1 MPKTITF
8 TVPTREGTDTRQ
20 GHRVDLM
27 VGTARKRFVLQL
39 GEDGAPDTLAHY
51 ASGYSLGSLNPIM
64 IRQMTRGAGRAD
76 PRAAAQVLLSDLVSK
91 HGADKVNSRIEAAPV
106 LNR

>member
-1 MPKTITF
+1 MKAIEF
-8 TVPTREGTDTRQ
+8 KIPTQAGTDTRR
-20 GHRVDLM
+20 GYKVALL
-27 VGTARKRFVLQL
+27 VGKARKAFVLQL

-51 ASGYSLGSLNPIM
+51 ASGYSMGSLNPIM